1 MPSCSLKTVSSCTP
15 AMSGWSTPGFHHTR
29 QALLM
34 CCLSC
39 VVIRPIDDAPLSRR
53 STVSTPN
60 REASNIWAL
69 LALFPDT
76 NRVGRWCGMRDCT
89 IRVIQARGG
98 RVSGEGFVIRM
109 VLGLGDGAGGLLWE
123 LCLMVLH
130 VRGVLPR
137 LEQRLHESVY
147 YMAERYYV
155 MGVLLFCIFVIGQ

>member
-1 MPSCSLKTVSSCTP
+1 
-15 AMSGWSTPGFHHTR
+15 
-29 QALLM
+29 
-34 CCLSC
+34 
-39 VVIRPIDDAPLSRR
+39 
-53 STVSTPN
+53 
-60 REASNIWAL
+60 
-69 LALFPDT
+69 
-76 NRVGRWCGMRDCT
+76 
-89 IRVIQARGG
+89 
-98 RVSGEGFVIRM
+98 M